1 MTPDFESMQAQA
13 IKYAQE
19 MQKKSTVNTQHR
31 VTENNADFRKKD
43 ETCTRTQ
50 SYDRNRT
57 GFRRQSGIKN
67 MFNVKD
73 EKNDNDIMIIL
84 VLLLLLTQ
92 DGGDK
97 MLMLALMYIMT

>member
-19 MQKKSTVNTQHR
+19 MQKKSTVSNEHR
-31 VTENNADFRKKD
+31 IPDNNAGFRKKD
-43 ETCTRTQ
+43 EKYAQ
-50 SYDRNRT
+50 SYNRNRM
-57 GFRRQSGIKN
+57 GFNRQSGIKN

>member
-19 MQKKSTVNTQHR
+19 MQKKSTVSTEHR
-31 VTENNADFRKKD
+31 VPENNVDFRKKD
-43 ETCTRTQ
+43 ETYTQ
-50 SYDRNRT
+50 SYNRNRT